1 MFFRAGS
8 KLVLLIN
15 AKKKRSLVA
24 LSLLATSMVLGFM
37 AFLTFLVSG
46 YLIAKYLGSKK
57 SGERGKVPSVRLYM
71 GKYRLHL
78 HHWLI
83 SVAAMALPLLRGW
96 GTFPAELYYG
106 LGCGI
111 AVQGIYCYS
120 DWHRILTL
128 RQGKVQTVPELELP
142 EIQ

>member
-1 MFFRAGS
+1 MFLRAGN
-8 KLVLLIN
+8 KLVLLMN

-24 LSLLATSMVLGFM
+24 LSLLATSIVLGFM
-37 AFLTFLVSG
+37 SFLTFWVSG

-57 SGERGKVPSVRLYM
+57 IGERSKIPSVWIPL
-71 GKYRLHL
+71 GKYKLHL

-83 SVAAMALPLLRGW
+83 SVAAMAVPLLRGW
-96 GTFPAELYYG
+96 GTFPADLYYG

-120 DWHRILTL
+120 YWHRILTL
-128 RQGKVQTVPELELP
+128 RHA
-142 EIQ
+142 

>member
-1 MFFRAGS
+1 MFLRPGH
-8 KLVLLIN
+8 KLAIFIN

-24 LSLLATSMVLGFM
+24 FSVLATSIVLGFM
-37 AFLTFLVSG
+37 SFLTFLVSG

-57 SGERGKVPSVRLYM
+57 IGERGKVPSVRFYM
-71 GKYRLHL
+71 GKYKLHL

-83 SVAAMALPLLRGW
+83 SIAAMALPLLRGW

-111 AVQGIYCYS
+111 AFQGIYCYS

-128 RQGKVQTVPELELP
+128 RQPKVQPELELP
-142 EIQ
+142 EAQ